1 LTAVNGAVV
10 WSATYDSFGNAQI
23 NTEAITNNLRSPGQ
37 YFNAETGLHYN
48 LNRYYDPIIGR
59 YLRTDPQ
66 GDGLNLYA
74 YVFSNPVNLI
84 DPLGLC
90 AVNASKRGIKNVWNW
105 WSLKIVRGTDST
117 IDFLFPVPFS
127 TKRSFQPVDELV
139 KKISNITKIPI
150 LPKKTIEK
158 IKETKPLKDILEKEA
173 KKEIE
178 GAFRIN
184 NKKSFQDK
192 NILVIDDIFGT
203 GSTVT
208 ELTKIISPFF
218 NTISILTM
226 TKTRTNGGLKPSNN
240 LPF

>member
-1 LTAVNGAVV
+1 MINPQQLIGNWHIGYALDIHTYVDNKGGYTKTDAGRRVYDVKYGNISKKEKEKKINELAMVTAAVIMEE
-10 WSATYDSFGNAQI
+10 YPQI
-23 NTEAITNNLRSPGQ
+23 KK
-37 YFNAETGLHYN
+37 
-48 LNRYYDPIIGR
+48 
-59 YLRTDPQ
+59 
-66 GDGLNLYA
+66 LY
-74 YVFSNPVNLI
+74 
-84 DPLGLC
+84 PL
-90 AVNASKRGIKNVWNW
+90 
-105 WSLKIVRGTDST
+105 